1 MRIGTAKITYTD
13 QQGGIL
19 GRWTCEPPSPPR
31 TSPHPPPPPHQ
42 HFFETGGSSI
52 WKDIM
57 GETLSSVSYILVHLN
72 LISVKRKT
80 SPSSASSPKNICCIR
95 SNNSLWEVIFS
106 KSPWD
111 LENGGFWSRKG
122 YFCKT
127 LPSTLTGYPQKCMD
141 LLSKNSRRV
150 IFLGHTVFSNLQ
162 KGRLHYIHP
171 LVVGLRHH

>member
-31 TSPHPPPPPHQ
+31 TSPPPTPHPHQ

-52 WKDIM
+52 WKHIM
-57 GETLSSVSYILVHLN
+57 GETLSSVSCILADWN
-72 LISVKRKT
+72 LIPVKNKT
-80 SPSSASSPKNICCIR
+80 SPSSASSPKNIYCIW
-95 SNNSLWEVIFS
+95 SNNCLWEVFFW
-106 KSPWD
+106 KLPWD
-111 LENGGFWSRKG
+111 LENRGFWSKKG

-141 LLSKNSRRV
+141 LFSRNSRRV